1 MVVAVKVVVVRSAAA
16 REVGVSTVATRGVVA
31 VMGEVARAVETG
43 GARRAVAR
51 EAAKEEAAREVRMAA
66 WVVCRVAGRPVA
78 GRAVAAVVR
87 AAEVRVA
94 GWVAAAKAA
103 ETVPAG

>member
-1 MVVAVKVVVVRSAAA
+1 
-16 REVGVSTVATRGVVA
+16 
-31 VMGEVARAVETG
+31 
-43 GARRAVAR
+43 
-51 EAAKEEAAREVRMAA
+51 MAA

>member
-1 MVVAVKVVVVRSAAA
+1 MKVVVVRPAAA
-16 REVGVSTVATRGVVA
+16 REVGVSTVATRGGVA
-31 VMGEVARAVETG
+31 VMGEVAG

-51 EAAKEEAAREVRMAA
+51 KAAKEEAAREVRMAA